1 MDTIEDVM
9 DNGEIDTVRLR
20 AALAVL
26 KGQGLADVGKRWGET
41 DPAQIQADWER
52 EQRMTELLGSL

>member
-1 MDTIEDVM
+1 M